1 MNKNTKQLSVSRYG
15 KNGIPA
21 PAMVAVFMALLSA
34 PVGQAANIAP
44 EGTAIIGENNLV
56 DTDAG
61 TLGGNAAN
69 MNDNNL
75 LSRVDNYGDSV
86 LNVSFAGILW
96 STPRTDA
103 VKSLVLTMAT
113 FYDGGWFGAPGT
125 GPSPGGGLTASHLTP
140 QPVVQT
146 TTDGGVTWQSVAF
159 TSDYLAAFTGHHVGG
174 GTVPNPSSKAA
185 TFTLTTPVS
194 GINGIRI
201 IGENGGS
208 ADGNGFI
215 GVFELEVNNLP
226 ANDTDGD
233 GMDDAWEI
241 ANGTNPNVND
251 AAADPDGDG
260 LTNIREYDAH
270 TNPQDADSDHDG
282 LNDGP
287 EVLTY
292 HSNPLAADSDADGL
306 TDGEE
311 VNTYTTNPILTD
323 TDGDGLTDGAEVL
336 NYGTSP
342 ILADTDGDTFN
353 DKIEIEEGTDPKSN
367 TSFPS
372 NIARLGTAIIGT
384 NNAIDGDAGTAFAQG
399 GQPSNINDGNPT
411 TREATFGPLEPVSY
425 VGILWPTVR
434 TVAVDRLDLTMA
446 TFYDGGWFGPNGVG
460 PGAGG
465 ALTVS
470 GGYLIEPTVQTTAD
484 GGVTWTTRAHTS
496 NYLTAFEG
504 HLIGGPSGQ
513 PTSQTATFTLT
524 TPQANI
530 NGIRI
535 IGQEGGQASGGFIG
549 VFELKV
555 QDVSSVPVCLTV
567 HTGETIT
574 TNTSQTLDCLVIQ
587 DGGTFILG
595 SAGPAPSAPIL
606 TTLAGNPPSIVLGSA
621 PIQTAVASTPPTTV
635 GNVTPSGPIPATES
649 TSPPEGQGTY
659 GGLLDSGTMGETKP
673 GMATFT
679 VNRNGRFTGSIRYEG
694 RRYGLSGKFDRLGHY
709 AGVARNQSHA
719 RLAVALSLDVAD
731 GSGQLT
737 GTISDGSRKTAF
749 SADRAAFAAKT
760 SPNPQVGRYIVE
772 LLPGVSEEPSL
783 PTASGLLR
791 VQPSGSAR
799 LVGRLI
805 DGTPFSFGGQLSK
818 QGTLPFVSGGAS
830 AMIALPK

>member
-1 MNKNTKQLSVSRYG
+1 MNKNTKQLSVSRHG

-21 PAMVAVFMALLSA
+21 PARVAVILTLLSA
-34 PVGQAANIAP
+34 SAAQAENIAP
-44 EGTAIIGENNLV
+44 EGTAIIGVNNLV

-61 TLGGNAAN
+61 TLGGSAVN
-69 MNDNNL
+69 MNDNSL
-75 LSRVDNYGDSV
+75 FSRVDNYGDSV
-86 LNVSFAGILW
+86 QNVSFAGILW
-96 STPRTDA
+96 SAPRTDA

-159 TSDYLAAFTGHHVGG
+159 TSDYLAAFTGHPVGG
-174 GTVPNPSSKAA
+174 GAVPNPSSKAA

-215 GVFELEVNNLP
+215 GVFELVVNNLP

-233 GMDDAWEI
+233 GMDNAWEI
-241 ANGTNPNVND
+241 ANGTDPDVND
-251 AAADPDGDG
+251 AAADPDADG
-260 LTNIREYDAH
+260 LTNIQEYDAT
-270 TNPQDADSDHDG
+270 TNPQDADSDNDG

-292 HSNPLAADSDADGL
+292 LSSPLAADSDGDGL

-311 VNTYTTNPILTD
+311 VNSHTTNPILTD
-323 TDGDGLTDGAEVL
+323 TDGDGLTDGAEVF
-336 NYGTSP
+336 NHNTSP

-353 DKIEIEEGTDPKSN
+353 DKVEINEGTDPNSN

-372 NIARLGTAIIGT
+372 NIARLGTAIMGT
-384 NNAIDGDAGTAFAQG
+384 NNAIDGDAGTAFAQSG
-399 GQPSNINDGNPT
+399 NPSNINDGDLT
-411 TREATFGPLEPVSY
+411 TREATFGPVEPVAY
-425 VGILWPTVR
+425 AGILWPTVR
-434 TVAVDRLDLTMA
+434 TVAVNRLDLTMA
-446 TFYDGGWFGPNGVG
+446 TFYDGGWFGPNGIG

-504 HLIGGPSGQ
+504 HLIGVGQ

-555 QDVSSVPVCLTV
+555 KDVSSVDDLDTD
-567 HTGETIT
+567 GDG
-574 TNTSQTLDCLVIQ
+574 QTDA
-587 DGGTFILG
+587 DE
-595 SAGPAPSAPIL
+595 A
-606 TTLAGNPPSIVLGSA
+606 LAGTSPTNSADYLRIMELAFTAGNQITLTWTSVVGKFYDVQSSPDLVVWTTVESAVPGAAGTTQATVAMPPS
-621 PIQTAVASTPPTTV
+621 P
-635 GNVTPSGPIPATES
+635 PATKWF
-649 TSPPEGQGTY
+649 Y
-659 GGLLDSGTMGETKP
+659 RIL
-673 GMATFT
+673 
-679 VNRNGRFTGSIRYEG
+679 VN
-694 RRYGLSGKFDRLGHY
+694 
-709 AGVARNQSHA
+709 
-719 RLAVALSLDVAD
+719 
-731 GSGQLT
+731 
-737 GTISDGSRKTAF
+737 
-749 SADRAAFAAKT
+749 
-760 SPNPQVGRYIVE
+760 
-772 LLPGVSEEPSL
+772 
-783 PTASGLLR
+783 
-791 VQPSGSAR
+791 
-799 LVGRLI
+799 
-805 DGTPFSFGGQLSK
+805 
-818 QGTLPFVSGGAS
+818 
-830 AMIALPK
+830 

>member
-1 MNKNTKQLSVSRYG
+1 MNKSTNQLLVSRHEE
-15 KNGIPA
+15 NGIPA
-21 PAMVAVFMALLSA
+21 PVTAAVFLTLLIASA
-34 PVGQAANIAP
+34 AQAANIAP
-44 EGTAIIGENNLV
+44 EGTAIIGVNNLV

-86 LNVSFAGILW
+86 QNVSFAGILW
-96 STPRTDA
+96 GAPRTDA

-125 GPSPGGGLTASHLTP
+125 GPSAGGGLTGAHLTP

-146 TTDGGVTWQSVAF
+146 TTDGGVTWQSAAV
-159 TSDYLAAFTGHHVGG
+159 TSDYLIAFTGHAIGG
-174 GTVPNPSSKAA
+174 GAVPNPSSKAA

-215 GVFELEVNNLP
+215 GVFELVVNNLP
-226 ANDTDGD
+226 SNDTDGD
-233 GMDDAWEI
+233 GMDNIWEND
-241 ANGTNPNVND
+241 NGTNPNVND

-260 LTNIREYDAH
+260 LTNIQEYDA
-270 TNPQDADSDHDG
+270 TTYPQDADSDDDG

-287 EVLTY
+287 EVLT
-292 HSNPLAADSDADGL
+292 HFCNPLVADSDGDGL

-311 VNTYTTNPILTD
+311 VNTHTTSPILTD
-323 TDGDGLTDGAEVL
+323 TDVDGLTDGAEVYTH
-336 NYGTSP
+336 NTSP

-353 DKIEIEEGTDPKSN
+353 DNVEINEGTDPKSN

-372 NIARLGTAIIGT
+372 NIARLGTAIIGI
-384 NNAIDGDAGTAFAQG
+384 NDAIDGDAGTAFAQAG
-399 GQPSNINDGNPT
+399 APSNINDGNLT
-411 TREATFGPLEPVSY
+411 TREATYGPFEPVAY
-425 VGILWPTVR
+425 AGILWPTVR

-446 TFYDGGWFGPNGVG
+446 TFYDGGWFGTNGID

-484 GGVTWTTRAHTS
+484 GGITWTTRAHTS

-504 HLIGGPSGQ
+504 HLTGGAQ

-549 VFELKV
+549 VSELGV
-555 QDVSSVPVCLTV
+555 GDISSVSNMDTD
-567 HTGETIT
+567 GDG
-574 TNTSQTLDCLVIQ
+574 QTD
-587 DGGTFILG
+587 
-595 SAGPAPSAPIL
+595 AKEA
-606 TTLAGNPPSIVLGSA
+606 LAG
-621 PIQTAVASTPPTTV
+621 
-635 GNVTPSGPIPATES
+635 
-649 TSPPEGQGTY
+649 TSPT
-659 GGLLDSGTMGETKP
+659 
-673 GMATFT
+673 
-679 VNRNGRFTGSIRYEG
+679 N
-694 RRYGLSGKFDRLGHY
+694 
-709 AGVARNQSHA
+709 
-719 RLAVALSLDVAD
+719 
-731 GSGQLT
+731 
-737 GTISDGSRKTAF
+737 
-749 SADRAAFAAKT
+749 SADYLRIMELAFTAGNQITLTWTSVVGKSYGVQSSPDFVVWTPVESAVPGAVGTTQATVAMPASPPAAKMFY
-760 SPNPQVGRYIVE
+760 RI
-772 LLPGVSEEPSL
+772 
-783 PTASGLLR
+783 
-791 VQPSGSAR
+791 
-799 LVGRLI
+799 LVN
-805 DGTPFSFGGQLSK
+805 
-818 QGTLPFVSGGAS
+818 
-830 AMIALPK
+830 